1 MPLTAGIVGMPN
13 VGKSTLFNAITNS
26 QVEAANY
33 PFATIAP
40 NKGTVEVNDE
50 RVQVLTNMFKSE
62 RTISA
67 TFEFTDIAGLVKGAS
82 KGEGLGNQFLANIR
96 ECDAIIHVVRCFD
109 DPDIV
114 HVDGS
119 VDPKRD
125 AETINLELVFAD
137 LDVIQ
142 KRIGKVEK
150 KAQVTKDKESQQEY
164 EVLKMIEEPLLK
176 GLPARSVELNKE
188 QALIARGFNL
198 LTAKPTIYVANVSE
212 QDMADATKN
221 PHFMALKAVAE
232 QEGASIVPIC
242 ARTEEEI
249 AALDKKDRQE
259 YLEAMGVK
267 EAGLDKVVKAAYK
280 LLGLETFFT
289 TGPDETRAWTFK
301 VGSTA
306 PKCAGIIHTDFERGF
321 IKAEVYSYEDL
332 MKYATVAGV
341 KEHGR
346 YRIEGKEYI
355 MQDGD
360 IVFFRFNV

>member
-1 MPLTAGIVGMPN
+1 
-13 VGKSTLFNAITNS
+13 
-26 QVEAANY
+26 
-33 PFATIAP
+33 
-40 NKGTVEVNDE
+40 
-50 RVQVLTNMFKSE
+50 
-62 RTISA
+62 
-67 TFEFTDIAGLVKGAS
+67 
-82 KGEGLGNQFLANIR
+82 
-96 ECDAIIHVVRCFD
+96 
-109 DPDIV
+109 
-114 HVDGS
+114 
-119 VDPKRD
+119 
-125 AETINLELVFAD
+125 
-137 LDVIQ
+137 
-142 KRIGKVEK
+142 
-150 KAQVTKDKESQQEY
+150 
-164 EVLKMIEEPLLK
+164 
-176 GLPARSVELNKE
+176 
-188 QALIARGFNL
+188 
-198 LTAKPTIYVANVSE
+198 
-212 QDMADATKN
+212 MADATKN

-232 QEGASIVPIC
+232 QEGASIVHIC

-289 TGPDETRAWTFK
+289 TGPDETGAWTFK

-306 PKCAGIIHTDFERGF
+306 PRCAGIIHTDFERGF